1 MEAIIDSFGLNWK
14 VFLAEIVNFII
25 VLGIIYWIVK
35 NKVMPHLDLRQETIK
50 SGVEN
55 AEKAGE
61 MLASAE
67 SEKEAILTDAQN
79 KASDTIADSVKK
91 GKERE
96 STILADA
103 DNKASDIISK
113 AQAKGELEKEG
124 IIASSKEEIA
134 KMITLGAQKVLAS
147 K

>member
-1 MEAIIDSFGLNWK
+1 MDAIIDSFGLNWK
-14 VFLAEIVNFII
+14 VFLAEIVNFIV

-35 NKVMPHLDLRQETIK
+35 SKVMPILDTRQATIK

-55 AEKAGE
+55 AEKAEE

-67 SEKEAILTDAQN
+67 TEKEGIITDAQ
-79 KASDTIADSVKK
+79 KEASDTIAASVAK

-96 STILADA
+96 SAILETADS
-103 DNKASDIISK
+103 KAADIISQAK
-113 AQAKGELEKEG
+113 AKGESEKEG

-134 KMITLGAQKVLAS
+134 KMITLGAEKVLSS